1 MTNNIDALP
10 NETSIQQL
18 TKIAITSEI
27 GAIDHLPQEVIER
40 IWNIYQDFIP
50 VYLEMI
56 RIRDNHPADWRPTNL
71 SIDTEMVED
80 MLHFFSD
87 YQHITRAFKRL
98 NRQVKILSTLDRK
111 SDQRRYEEWMN
122 KILSGERSDSLFD
135 SIIGR

>member
-1 MTNNIDALP
+1 MTNNIDAPP
-10 NETSIQQL
+10 NERSLQQL

-40 IWNIYQDFIP
+40 IWNVYRDFIP
-50 VYLEMI
+50 VYIEMI
-56 RIRDNHPADWRPTNL
+56 RIRDNHPADWRPTDL

-98 NRQVKILSTLDRK
+98 NRQVKILSTLSRK
-111 SDQRRYEEWMN
+111 TDQRRYGEWVN
-122 KILSGERSDSLFD
+122 KILSGDRSDSLMD